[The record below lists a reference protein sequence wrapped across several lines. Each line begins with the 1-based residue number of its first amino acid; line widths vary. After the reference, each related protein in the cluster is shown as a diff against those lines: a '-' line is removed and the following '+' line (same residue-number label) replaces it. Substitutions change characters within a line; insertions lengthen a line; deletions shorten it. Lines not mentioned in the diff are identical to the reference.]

1 MNISDKIN
9 WVFQIRLMANNCMF
23 FLLLIFPS
31 LILSFMNINRKLA
44 LMNKL
49 PVEMTVQIEIN
60 SQAIKINDPI
70 KNRVN
75 NKLGKILNKLGS
87 KVICAHV
94 K

>member
-1 MNISDKIN
+1 
-9 WVFQIRLMANNCMF
+9 
-23 FLLLIFPS
+23 
-31 LILSFMNINRKLA
+31 MNINRKLA
-44 LMNKL
+44 FMNKL
-49 PVEMTVQIEIN
+49 PVEMVPIEIN